1 MIIKETKK
9 ASMEDPQNQAGAE
22 ICFDILVTDV
32 ENVIQNTKRRIE
44 IAKDTFWKLGKFFN
58 IRKYI

>member
-1 MIIKETKK
+1 MIIKEAKK

-32 ENVIQNTKRRIE
+32 EKY
-44 IAKDTFWKLGKFFN
+44 DTESQKAHRNSERYFLGN
-58 IRKYI
+58 